1 MLKKA
6 AVLLAGLVVSASI
19 SAHTLW
25 LVPSHYVLSKQDSWV
40 SVDASAANM
49 TFVPDKGIGLQS
61 LKLYLPDGKVQDVS
75 SVHQGKRKSMADVQ
89 LAGDGTY
96 RLEMANPLRFFTSY
110 ELNGERKRLMANK
123 QERTAQLPKGATK
136 VETTQMRSRNFAYIT
151 VNSPT
156 DTVVKLQ
163 GAGLEISSNVHPA
176 DVVAEENL
184 QLVFNLDGKPQAG
197 VKGVLSYEGELYR
210 NDAGRIEFETNADG
224 RFSFTPATAG
234 RYLIEASY
242 SADSNSALADKVRES
257 VTYTFEVA
265 LP

>member
-1 MLKKA
+1 MIKTA
-6 AVLLAGLVVSASI
+6 AVLLSTLLVSSSI

-25 LVPSHYVLSKQDSWV
+25 LVPSHYVLSKQDSWI

-49 TFVPDKGIGLQS
+49 TFVPDKGISLQS
-61 LKLYLPDGKVQDVS
+61 LKLYLPDGKVQDVT

-96 RLEMANPLRFFTSY
+96 KLEMANPLRFFTSY

-123 QERTAQLPKGATK
+123 QERTAQLPAGATK

-163 GAGLEISSNVHPA
+163 GKGLEINSNVHPA
-176 DVVAEENL
+176 DVVAEESL
-184 QLVFNLDGKPQAG
+184 ELVFNLDGKPQAG
-197 VKGVLSYEGELYR
+197 VKGVLSASRLLSGLPAR
-210 NDAGRIEFETNADG
+210 RAASRRARRCSSSFKIRARSAAGFWCQLNR
-224 RFSFTPATAG
+224 S
-234 RYLIEASY
+234 S
-242 SADSNSALADKVRES
+242 RERRQP
-257 VTYTFEVA
+257 TQ
-265 LP
+265 

>member
-1 MLKKA
+1 MIKTA
-6 AVLLAGLVVSASI
+6 AVLLSGLLVSSSI

-25 LVPSHYVLSKQDSWV
+25 LVPSHYVLSKQDSWI

-49 TFVPDKGIGLQS
+49 TFVPDKGIGLTS
-61 LKLYLPDGKVQDVS
+61 LKLYLPDGKVQDVT

-96 RLEMANPLRFFTSY
+96 KLEMANPLRFFTSY

-123 QERTAQLPKGATK
+123 QERTAQLPAGATK

-176 DVVAEENL
+176 DVVAEESL
-184 QLVFNLDGKPQAG
+184 ELVFNLDGKPRAG

-210 NDAGRIEFETNADG
+210 NDAGRVEFETGADG
-224 RFSFTPATAG
+224 RFSFTPQSAG
-234 RYLIEASY
+234 RYLVEASY
-242 SADSNSALADKVRES
+242 AAETASKLADKVRES

>member
-1 MLKKA
+1 MKKLLTAAMLA
-6 AVLLAGLVVSASI
+6 LFSQASL
-19 SAHTLW
+19 AHTLW
-25 LVPSHYVLSKQDSWV
+25 LMPSHFVLSGEDTWI
-40 SVDASAANM
+40 SVDLSAANM
-49 TFVPDKGIGLQS
+49 TFVPDKGISLQS
-61 LKLYLPDGKVQDVS
+61 LKLYLPDGKVQDVT

-96 RLEMANPLRFFTSY
+96 KLEMANPLRFFTSY

-156 DTVVKLQ
+156 NTVVKLQ
-163 GAGLEISSNVHPA
+163 GEGLEISSKVHPA
-176 DVVAEENL
+176 DVVAEEPL

-210 NDAGRIEFETNADG
+210 NDAGRVEFETNAYG
-224 RFSFTPATAG
+224 IFSFTTQFNCG
-234 RYLIEASY
+234 FKVNHVIFYQYLLNI
-242 SADSNSALADKVRES
+242 
-257 VTYTFEVA
+257 FC
-265 LP
+265 

>member
-1 MLKKA
+1 MLKKT
-6 AVLLAGLVVSASI
+6 AVLLSTLLLSNSL

-25 LVPSHYVLSKQDSWV
+25 LLPSHYVLSKQDSWI

-49 TFVPDKGIGLQS
+49 TFVPDKGIS
-61 LKLYLPDGKVQDVS
+61 LASLTLHLPDGKVQQVT
-75 SVHQGKRKSMADVQ
+75 SVHQGKRKSMADIQ

-96 RLEMANPLRFFTSY
+96 KLEMANPLRFFTSY

-123 QERTAQLPKGATK
+123 QERAAQLPAGASK

-156 DTVVKLQ
+156 NTLVKLQ
-163 GAGLEISSNVHPA
+163 GEGLEISSKVHPA
-176 DVVAEENL
+176 DVVAEEPL
-184 QLVFNLDGKPQAG
+184 HLVFNLDGKPQAG

-210 NDAGRIEFETNADG
+210 NDAGRIEFETGADG
-224 RFSFTPATAG
+224 AFSFTPATAG

-242 SADSNSALADKVRES
+242 SADSDSALADKVRES